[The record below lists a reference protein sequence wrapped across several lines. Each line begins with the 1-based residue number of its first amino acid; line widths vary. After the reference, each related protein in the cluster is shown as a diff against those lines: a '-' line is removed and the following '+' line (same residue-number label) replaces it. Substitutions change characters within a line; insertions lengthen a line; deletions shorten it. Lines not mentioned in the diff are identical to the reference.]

1 MLADRVK
8 RFTFTTALHVFIPLL
23 FATFS
28 YDPGSMQVNVSNMIT
43 GHSWSGFNAL
53 WIYYII
59 LGTAFR
65 GIWNWLGDLL
75 DD

>member
-1 MLADRVK
+1 MLTDRVK
-8 RFTFTTALHVFIPLL
+8 RFALTTALHILIPLL
-23 FATFS
+23 VATFS
-28 YDPGSMQVNVSNMIT
+28 YEPESMQVNVSNVTT

-65 GIWNWLGDLL
+65 GVWNWLGDLF
-75 DD
+75 DE

>member
-1 MLADRVK
+1 MLTDRLK
-8 RFTFTTALHVFIPLL
+8 RFAFTTALHILVPLL
-23 FATFS
+23 FAAFS
-28 YDPGSMQVNVSNMIT
+28 YDPESIQVNVSNVTT

-65 GIWNWLGDLL
+65 GTWNWLGDLF
-75 DD
+75 DE